1 MTADSMMAANTM
13 LRDGAMMMDGNMMTS
28 NITMETGPIMMTV
41 EALMIAIFEVDMG
54 RVLTNGKTPTTPT
67 AIDPGFFDW
76 TAWLLLGH
84 Q

>member
-1 MTADSMMAANTM
+1 MTANSMIAANTM

-28 NITMETGPIMMTV
+28 NITMETGPIMGTV
-41 EALMIAIFEVDMG
+41 KAVMIGIYEVDVG

-67 AIDPGFFDW
+67 AIDPGFFDL